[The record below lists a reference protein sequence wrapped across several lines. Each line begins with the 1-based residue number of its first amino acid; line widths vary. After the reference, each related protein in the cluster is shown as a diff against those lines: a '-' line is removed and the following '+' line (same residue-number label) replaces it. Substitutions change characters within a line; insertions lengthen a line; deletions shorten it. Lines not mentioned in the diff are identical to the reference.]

1 MHTGDLG
8 YVDNDGYLFIVD
20 RLKELIKVKGFQV
33 PPAELENIL
42 LCHPLIHDAA
52 VVGIPDAETGESPK
66 ASTNTLEEPP
76 EPNHRSKSSP
86 SLSLFLDK
94 VSPYKQLSGGVEF
107 VKEVP
112 KSPSGKILRR
122 LLRERNQSKL

>member
-1 MHTGDLG
+1 M
-8 YVDNDGYLFIVD
+8 V
-20 RLKELIKVKGFQV
+20 QV

-52 VVGIPDAETGESPK
+52 VVGIPDAETGEAPK
-66 ASTNTLEEPP
+66 AYVVRSSNELTEEEVKLFVKGMFLSKLLSQRQIFTNLP
-76 EPNHRSKSSP
+76 
-86 SLSLFLDK
+86 LFLDK

-107 VKEVP
+107 VKEIP